1 MIMVALTFEQYRR
14 HTVTC
19 ASIIMYHILFRFLSL
34 LLFIH
39 DSFVEATQMSNQM
52 SNQKTFLPF
61 AAFISTRHEFNS
73 LHTMHSTEE

>member
-1 MIMVALTFEQYRR
+1 MILVALTLEQYRR

-19 ASIIMYHILFRFLSL
+19 ASITMYYILFRFLSL

-39 DSFVEATQMSNQM
+39 DSFVEATQMSNQ
-52 SNQKTFLPF
+52 KTFLPF

-73 LHTMHSTEE
+73 RFAHNAFN